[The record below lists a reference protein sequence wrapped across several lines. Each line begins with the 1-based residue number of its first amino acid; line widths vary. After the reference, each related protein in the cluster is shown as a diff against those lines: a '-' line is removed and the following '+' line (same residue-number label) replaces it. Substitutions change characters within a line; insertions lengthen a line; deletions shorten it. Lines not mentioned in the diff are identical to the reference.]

1 MSSANPPPGRYE
13 GLTLRQAALIAGI
26 AYLLMPVTF
35 AEFHAFPALL
45 IPNHIDQ
52 TTQNI
57 LAHQTLFV
65 VGMLCHL
72 ITLILDVVIAWAL
85 YVLFVPV
92 NRALSLLAAWFRLV
106 YTVIAFVGL
115 FKLVTVFR
123 LLTVPNFQIVFGDQP
138 LHAQVQLLLSSFRYE
153 WSMSLV
159 IFGIHLALVGY
170 LICRCSYIRKVL
182 GILLIIVGAGW
193 LIYPLKP
200 YLYPSAPL
208 DFIPWVGFGELVFPL
223 WLVIMGWRIQE
234 PALPHAARATI
245 GT

>member
-1 MSSANPPPGRYE
+1 MQWAAAGSAAVSPADPPSSRYE
-13 GLTLRQAALIAGI
+13 GLTLRQAALIAGF

-35 AEFHAFPALL
+35 AEFHAFPAILV
-45 IPNHIDQ
+45 PNDIDQ

-57 LAHQTLFV
+57 LAHRTLFV

-72 ITLILDVVIAWAL
+72 VTLILDVVIAWAL

-92 NRALSLLAAWFRLV
+92 NRALSLLTAWFRLV

-115 FKLVTVFR
+115 FKLATVYR
-123 LLTVPNFQIVFGDQP
+123 LLTVPYFQAVFGDQP

-170 LICRCSYIRKVL
+170 LICRSTYIPKAL
-182 GILLIIVGAGW
+182 GIVLIIVAAGW
-193 LIYPLKP
+193 LNNRHSHTRQMP
-200 YLYPSAPL
+200 PS
-208 DFIPWVGFGELVFPL
+208 VGSSVL
-223 WLVIMGWRIQE
+223 R
-234 PALPHAARATI
+234 
-245 GT
+245 